1 MIVEK
6 SEMERLPGC
15 DEIEDIL
22 GNLVI
27 AIGQMHGEL
36 DTAGLLMNLVNQDVA
51 VADSWE
57 RLHKAYSD
65 LKNSLEV
72 SDYFTSRLIDR

>member
-6 SEMERLPGC
+6 NEMARLPGC

-22 GNLVI
+22 EDLAI

-36 DTAGLLMNLVNQDVA
+36 GTVGLSMNFVNQDVA

-72 SDYFTSRLIDR
+72 SDYFTSRMIDR